1 MDLAR
6 IIQFEAPPTVP
17 RLSTSLMLAAGENEG
32 FKRFLLEKPTDP
44 TLLNGK
50 RFAILSTDGVEELEL
65 TVPYRYLEERGATVH
80 LIAPRYEPLPAQY
93 GLQYPAMRDTH
104 ILTVRFMENSGWFK
118 FDKFLDEV
126 TTRDYDVLIIPGG
139 AWNPDTLRL
148 NPAAVSFIT
157 EMYDTGK
164 LTTAI
169 CHGPVVLINT
179 GLLRGR
185 TVTGI
190 WNIQLDL
197 KNAGATVVEQPVV
210 VDGHLITGRS
220 PYDLPQYLEAIVEAV
235 LKPNEHP
242 VSLAA
247 S

>member
-17 RLSTSLMLAAGENEG
+17 RLNTSLILSAGENEG
-32 FKRFLLEKPTDP
+32 FRRFLLEKPANP
-44 TLLNGK
+44 TLLSGK
-50 RFAILSTDGVEELEL
+50 RFAILSTDGVEELEV
-65 TVPYRYLEERGATVH
+65 TVPYRYLQERGATVH
-80 LIAPRYEPLPAQY
+80 LVSPRYEPLPAKY
-93 GLQYPAMRDTH
+93 GLQYPDMRRTH

-118 FDKFLDEV
+118 IDKFLDEV

-148 NPAAVSFIT
+148 IPAAVSFIT
-157 EMYDTGK
+157 EMYNTGK

-179 GLLRGR
+179 GLLKGR

-210 VDGHLITGRS
+210 VDGTLITGRS

-235 LKPNEHP
+235 IK
-242 VSLAA
+242 SK
-247 S
+247 

>member
-6 IIQFEAPPTVP
+6 IIQFEAPPTFS
-17 RLSTSLMLAAGENEG
+17 RLNTSMILAADENEG
-32 FKRFLLEKPTDP
+32 FKRFLFEKPANP
-44 TLLNGK
+44 TLLSGK

-65 TVPYRYLEERGATVH
+65 TVPYTYLQERAATVH
-80 LIAPRYEPLPAQY
+80 LVAPRYEPLPPKY
-93 GLQYPAMRDTH
+93 GVQYPEVRRTH

-118 FDKFLDEV
+118 IDKFLDEV

-157 EMYDTGK
+157 EMYNTGK

-169 CHGPVVLINT
+169 CHGPVMLINT
-179 GLLRGR
+179 GLLRGK

-190 WNIQLDL
+190 WNIQMDL
-197 KNAGATVVEQPVV
+197 KNAGATVIEQPVV
-210 VDGHLITGRS
+210 IDDNLITGRS

-235 LKPNEHP
+235 IK
-242 VSLAA
+242 AK
-247 S
+247 